1 MTDTQNI
8 EVDLGNGELLQIIVT
23 HEGIIMDHYSDP
35 KIEDSYLISTVGM
48 TFDEWTEW
56 MADS

>member
-1 MTDTQNI
+1 MQDTQNI
-8 EVDLGNGELLQIIVT
+8 EIDLGNGELLQIIIT

-35 KIEDSYLISTVGM
+35 KIEDSLLISTVGM